1 MEQTWL
7 TCEILQARLEVRTIP
22 TWEPM
27 CVNGQHN
34 SHLDIYS
41 LGRSYDHNPDVGMGF
56 PSIETPQAKPA
67 KLEPREV
74 STFDV
79 ETMARTCSPRPQLY
93 HLFISHCHQQVVRL
107 VTDRPSRLTSFS
119 WDLLCSLLHK
129 SSRKSRRPLSTRP
142 LKPPRGFCED
152 EPWMRQGT
160 KHIVT
165 MNKRTRQIKLSYY
178 DEINLDADGKLIPI
192 DSLLVIL
199 SSDYPLS

>member
-1 MEQTWL
+1 MVSITA
-7 TCEILQARLEVRTIP
+7 TSIYILSAVPMITIE
-22 TWEPM
+22 TWEW
-27 CVNGQHN
+27 
-34 SHLDIYS
+34 DS
-41 LGRSYDHNPDVGMGF
+41 LRSRRHR
-56 PSIETPQAKPA
+56 PSQRSLS
-67 KLEPREV
+67 LERFRPLTWKQWQESV
-74 STFDV
+74 P
-79 ETMARTCSPRPQLY
+79 PRPQLY
-93 HLFISHCHQQVVRL
+93 RLFISHCHQQVVRL

-119 WDLLCSLLHK
+119 WDLLWSLLHK
-129 SSRKSRRPLSTRP
+129 SFRKSKRPLSTRP
-142 LKPPRGFCED
+142 LKPRRGFCED

>member
-41 LGRSYDHNPDVGMGF
+41 LGRSYDHNRDVGMGF

-79 ETMARTCSPRPQLY
+79 ETMARKCSTPPSTLSPFHFALSSTSRSPR
-93 HLFISHCHQQVVRL
+93 H
-107 VTDRPSRLTSFS
+107 RPSISSHQF
-119 WDLLCSLLHK
+119 LLGPLMVA
-129 SSRKSRRPLSTRP
+129 SSQIIQEIEKTIVNATLKAATRFLRR
-142 LKPPRGFCED
+142 
-152 EPWMRQGT
+152 
-160 KHIVT
+160 
-165 MNKRTRQIKLSYY
+165 RT
-178 DEINLDADGKLIPI
+178 LDASRHQACCDDEQKNSSNGIA
-192 DSLLVIL
+192 LLR
-199 SSDYPLS
+199 